1 MVIEYEKDK
10 RELFDLV
17 PELNAQR
24 NSLEIK
30 HKQLVTEQE
39 LALANMETKFA
50 KQDAL
55 VKKLNSV
62 LTVFATDEAE
72 FEKFKKSELYEFCEL
87 NDKVSAST
95 DMEDLSAQKIIAEI
109 KDRHYQ
115 VIDNFKEMQQVINR
129 FTGNFGERNI
139 FKFATKFVS
148 DREFMDFAHSL
159 KEFIEEDKIHEYEK
173 RVNERFANIVQ
184 QIAKETT
191 ELSSKD

>member
-159 KEFIEEDKIHEYEK
+159 KEFIEEDKIHE
-173 RVNERFANIVQ
+173 
-184 QIAKETT
+184 
-191 ELSSKD
+191 